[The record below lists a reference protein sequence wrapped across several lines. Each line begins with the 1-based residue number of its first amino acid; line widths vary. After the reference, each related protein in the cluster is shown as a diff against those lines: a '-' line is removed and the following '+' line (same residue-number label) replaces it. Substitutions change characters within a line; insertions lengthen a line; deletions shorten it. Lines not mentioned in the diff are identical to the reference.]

1 MAIWTKIKSRIYYAN
16 YEIKNMSKISLIGAG
31 QIGGTLAHL
40 IGLKELVN
48 EVVVF
53 DIASGIAKGKALDIA
68 QSSSVDGFNVRF
80 EGTDNYEDIKDSDVI
95 IITAGVPRKPGM
107 SRDDLLGINLKII
120 KQVAEGIKKNSPNAF
135 IICITNPLDVMV
147 MAFQK
152 YSGLPTNKVVGMAG
166 ILDSSRF
173 KLFLSRE
180 LKVPVKEINAMV
192 MGGHG
197 DTMVPLPRFTKV
209 SGKPLLDI
217 VKEGKLSEEKL
228 ESINQRTRDGGA
240 EIVKLLEKGSAYYAP
255 AASGVEMA
263 SAYLNDEKKILPC
276 AAYLNGEYGISNI
289 YAGVPVIIGKNG
301 VEKVEEIKLNDKEKK
316 EFINSIDSVKKLWE
330 AASAIDPNLSK

>member
-1 MAIWTKIKSRIYYAN
+1 
-16 YEIKNMSKISLIGAG
+16 MSKISLIGAG

-40 IGLKELVN
+40 IGLKELAN
-48 EVVVF
+48 EVVLF
-53 DIASGIAKGKALDIA
+53 DVASGIAKGKALDIA
-68 QSSSVDGFNVRF
+68 QSSSVDGFNVKF
-80 EGTDNYEDIKDSDVI
+80 SGTDNYEDIKDSDVI

-120 KQVAEGIKKNSPNAF
+120 KQVAEGIKKYSPNAF
-135 IICITNPLDVMV
+135 VICITNPLDVMV

-173 KLFLSRE
+173 KLFLSLE
-180 LKVPVKEINAMV
+180 LNVPVKEIHAMV

-197 DTMVPLPRFTKV
+197 DTMVPLPRFTKI
-209 SGKPLLDI
+209 SGKPLNEL
-217 VKEGKLSEEKL
+217 VKQGKISEERL

-240 EIVKLLEKGSAYYAP
+240 EIVKYLEKGSAFYAP

-263 SAYLNDEKKILPC
+263 KAYMNNENKVLPC
-276 AAYLNGEYGISNI
+276 AAYLNGEYGVNGI
-289 YAGVPVIIGKNG
+289 YAGVPVVINNKGIDKIE
-301 VEKVEEIKLNDKEKK
+301 VIELDQKEK
-316 EFINSIDSVKKLWE
+316 EQFDHSIEAVKKLWN
-330 AASAIDPNLSK
+330 AASTIDPDLKK

>member
-1 MAIWTKIKSRIYYAN
+1 
-16 YEIKNMSKISLIGAG
+16 MSKISLIGAG

-40 IGLKELVN
+40 IGLKELVD
-48 EVVVF
+48 EVVLF
-53 DIASGIAKGKALDIA
+53 DVASGVAKGKGLDIA
-68 QSSSVDGFNVRF
+68 QSSSVDGFNVKF
-80 EGTDNYEDIKDSDVI
+80 SGTDKYEDIKGSDVI

-120 KQVAEGIKKNSPNAF
+120 KQVAEGIKTNAPNAF
-135 IICITNPLDVMV
+135 VICITNPLDVMV

-152 YSGLPTNKVVGMAG
+152 YSGLPVHKVVGMAG

-173 KLFLSRE
+173 KLFLSEE
-180 LKVPVKEINAMV
+180 LNVPVKEIDAMV

-209 SGKPLLDI
+209 SGQPLMEL
-217 VKEGKLSEEKL
+217 VKQGKISDEKL

-240 EIVKLLEKGSAYYAP
+240 EIVKYLEKGSAFYAP

-263 SAYLNDEKKILPC
+263 EAFLKDQKKLLPC
-276 AAYLNGEYGISNI
+276 AAYLHGEYGINNV
-289 YAGVPVIIGKNG
+289 YAGVPVIIGNEG
-301 VEKVEEIKLNDKEKK
+301 VEKIEEIDLNENEKT
-316 EFINSIDSVKKLWE
+316 EFNNSVEAVIKLWD
-330 AASAIDPNLSK
+330 AASKIDPDLNKD

>member
-1 MAIWTKIKSRIYYAN
+1 MT
-16 YEIKNMSKISLIGAG
+16 KISLIGAG

-48 EVVVF
+48 EVVLF
-53 DIASGIAKGKALDIA
+53 DVASGIAKGKALDIA
-68 QSSSVDGFNVRF
+68 QSSSVDGFNVKF
-80 EGTDNYEDIKDSDVI
+80 SGTDNYEDIKDSDVI

-120 KQVAEGIKKNSPNAF
+120 KQVAEGIKVNAPNAF
-135 IICITNPLDVMV
+135 VICITNPLDVMV

-152 YSGLPTNKVVGMAG
+152 YSGLPANKVVGMAG

-173 KLFLSRE
+173 KLFLSEE
-180 LKVPVKEINAMV
+180 LNVPVREIDAMV

-197 DTMVPLPRFTKV
+197 DTMVPLPRFTKI
-209 SGKPLLDI
+209 SGKPLMDLLKD
-217 VKEGKLSEEKL
+217 GKISEEKL

-240 EIVKLLEKGSAYYAP
+240 EIVKYLEKGSAFYAP

-263 SAYLNDEKKILPC
+263 EAFLKDQKKLLPC
-276 AAYLNGEYGISNI
+276 AAHLHGEYGINNV
-289 YAGVPVIIGKNG
+289 YAGVPVIIGKEG
-301 VEKVEEIKLNDKEKK
+301 VERIDEIDLNENEKTEFNNSVEAVIKLWD
-316 EFINSIDSVKKLWE
+316 
-330 AASAIDPNLSK
+330 AASKIDPDLNKD

>member
-1 MAIWTKIKSRIYYAN
+1 MK
-16 YEIKNMSKISLIGAG
+16 KISLIGAG

-40 IGLKELVN
+40 IGLKELAD

-53 DIASGIAKGKALDIA
+53 DIASGLAKGKALDIA
-68 QSSSVDGFNVRF
+68 QSSSVDGFNVNF
-80 EGTDNYEDIKDSDVI
+80 VSTDNYEDIKNSDVI

-120 KQVAEGIKKNSPNAF
+120 KEVAEGIKKHSSNAF
-135 IICITNPLDVMV
+135 VICITNPLDVMV

-152 YSGLPTNKVVGMAG
+152 YSGLPTDKVVGMAG

-173 KLFLSRE
+173 KLFLSQE
-180 LKVPVKEINAMV
+180 LKTPVKEIEAMV

-209 SGKPLLDI
+209 SGKPLLDL
-217 VKEGKLSEEKL
+217 VKEGKISEERL

-240 EIVKLLEKGSAYYAP
+240 EIVKFLEKGSAFYAP

-263 SAYLNDEKKILPC
+263 SAYLRDEKKLLPC
-276 AAYLNGEYGISNI
+276 AAYLGGEYGINGL
-289 YAGVPVIIGKNG
+289 YAGVPVIIGNKG
-301 VEKVEEIKLNDKEKK
+301 VEKIEEINLNEKEKN
-316 EFINSIDSVKKLWE
+316 EFKNSINAVKKLWE
-330 AASAIDPNLSK
+330 AASVIDPDLSK

>member
-1 MAIWTKIKSRIYYAN
+1 MT
-16 YEIKNMSKISLIGAG
+16 KISLIGAG

-40 IGLKELVN
+40 IGLKELAN
-48 EVVVF
+48 EVVLF
-53 DIASGIAKGKALDIA
+53 DVASGIAKGKALGIA
-68 QSSSVDGFNVRF
+68 QSSSVDGFNVKF
-80 EGTDNYEDIKDSDVI
+80 SGTDNYEDIKDSDVI

-120 KQVAEGIKKNSPNAF
+120 KQVAEGIKKYSPNAF
-135 IICITNPLDVMV
+135 VICITNPLDVMV

-173 KLFLSRE
+173 KLFLSLE
-180 LKVPVKEINAMV
+180 LNVPVKEIHALV

-197 DTMVPLPRFTKV
+197 DTMVPLPRFTKI
-209 SGKPLLDI
+209 SGKPLNEL
-217 VKEGKLSEEKL
+217 VKQGKISEERL

-240 EIVKLLEKGSAYYAP
+240 EIVKYLEKGSAFYAP

-263 SAYLNDEKKILPC
+263 KAYMNNENKVLPC
-276 AAYLNGEYGISNI
+276 AAYLNGEYGVNGI
-289 YAGVPVIIGKNG
+289 YAGVPVVINNKGIDKIE
-301 VEKVEEIKLNDKEKK
+301 VIELDQKEK
-316 EFINSIDSVKKLWE
+316 EQFDHSIEAVKKLWD
-330 AASAIDPNLSK
+330 AASAIDPDLKK